1 MVVFSSIFVADT
13 KIIFRYDFVAPL
25 SDWLTT
31 IFFNF
36 WKNQKY
42 QFIINLFTSLLQM
55 KLFKSSQQRCSVK
68 KGFLR
73 NFAEFTGKHLCQ
85 SLFFTQVAAQPAT
98 LLKKRLWH
106 RCFPE
111 NFAKFLR
118 TPFFK
123 EHLQWLL
130 LILQVQSCI

>member
-1 MVVFSSIFVADT
+1 MVVFSPIFVADT

-68 KGFLR
+68 KGFQGPGPGSR
-73 NFAEFTGKHLCQ
+73 ARVQGPGPGPESRVQGPGPGFRSSRIRGREVKCFCRKPNWIKYM
-85 SLFFTQVAAQPAT
+85 SSFFQ
-98 LLKKRLWH
+98 
-106 RCFPE
+106 
-111 NFAKFLR
+111 
-118 TPFFK
+118 
-123 EHLQWLL
+123 
-130 LILQVQSCI
+130 